1 MERIDLTSA
10 SGKSSS
16 IGSWMRFSE
25 SLDARI
31 LALNLLRFSV
41 DGIRM
46 VLNRITLLQGLL
58 CSFDNA
64 EGRS

>member
-1 MERIDLTSA
+1 MARIDLTSV
-10 SGKSSS
+10 SGKSFS